1 MHQLAKIR
9 LQYMLGP
16 KKTQYKSI
24 QIRTQNRVCF
34 LRGSMHMHCNN
45 CTFSFP
51 FFTSNHCFL
60 LPHSHQKGK
69 HWDFFSCE
77 NCYFFL
83 ENLPKFSKSQN
94 WKKPF
99 PLIFLFRFTIMKHVV
114 DFFCF
119 CFSSFM
125 YCFVF
130 NNQILYKLVYFD
142 WKHS

>member
-16 KKTQYKSI
+16 KKTQYKGI
-24 QIRTQNRVCF
+24 QIRTQNMVCF

-69 HWDFFSCE
+69 HWEF
-77 NCYFFL
+77 FFL
-83 ENLPKFSKSQN
+83 LKLLFFFGKFAKIFKITKLKKNL
-94 WKKPF
+94 F
-99 PLIFLFRFTIMKHVV
+99 P
-114 DFFCF
+114 
-119 CFSSFM
+119 
-125 YCFVF
+125 
-130 NNQILYKLVYFD
+130 
-142 WKHS
+142 